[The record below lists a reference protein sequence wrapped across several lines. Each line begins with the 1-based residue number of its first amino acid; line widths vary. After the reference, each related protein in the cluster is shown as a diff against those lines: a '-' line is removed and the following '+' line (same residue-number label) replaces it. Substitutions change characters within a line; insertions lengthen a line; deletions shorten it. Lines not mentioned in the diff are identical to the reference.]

1 MRGHGQGA
9 NGKSTYIELLARLL
23 GDYTKWVATEMLMQH
38 QRSPQGPSTDIVGL
52 KGRWLVYCNEVEEGR
67 HLAEARVKELTGET
81 ISISFS
87 ILAITMIVR
96 EKLVK
101 AMIDKACPST
111 NLDSA
116 HKIGQQKYEHS
127 NATIITTNA

>member
-1 MRGHGQGA
+1 
-9 NGKSTYIELLARLL
+9 
-23 GDYTKWVATEMLMQH
+23 MQH
-38 QRSPQGPSTDIVGL
+38 QRSPHGPSPDIVGL
-52 KGRWLVYCNEVEEGR
+52 KGRWLVYCNEVEEGL
-67 HLAEARVKELTGET
+67 HLPEARVKELTGET

-111 NLDSA
+111 KLDSA
-116 HKIGQQKYEHS
+116 HKIEK
-127 NATIITTNA
+127 